1 MAQLSIYDKQRHHSW
16 KDITISIGKYD
27 RIYITFRNGSWK
39 RYTLSEKIA
48 VYIERADLG
57 AIKFDDPINNR
68 GAIFK
73 LKTGTGDPK
82 TTAKTRYVQ
91 IDGNAW
97 PGILNAARK
106 CAGDYNLEE
115 ETTPETKPDE
125 EETTPETKQD
135 EPKTELELAFASIR
149 DENAEL
155 REKLEQITK
164 RAVLIPAD
172 KKAEFLGIVHTWLK
186 DAQSPEERVEIWKT
200 LAALYGIRPDPTAA
214 QLTPFET
221 TTRKPTDPTAGRT
234 EGFKI

>member
-1 MAQLSIYDKQRHHSW
+1 MAQLSIYDKQRHHSK
-16 KDITISIGKYD
+16 KDITISLGKFD

-48 VYIERADLG
+48 VYIEREDLG

-106 CAGDYNLEE
+106 CAGDYNL
-115 ETTPETKPDE
+115 DE
-125 EETTPETKQD
+125 EPEPEQD
-135 EPKTELELAFASIR
+135 EPKTELESAFASIR

-155 REKLEQITK
+155 REKLEQISK
-164 RAVLIPAD
+164 RSVFISGD
-172 KKAEFLGIVHTWLK
+172 KKAEFLVIVHSWLE

-234 EGFKI
+234 EGFII

>member
-1 MAQLSIYDKQRHHSW
+1 MAQLSIYDKQRHHSK

-39 RYTLSEKIA
+39 RYTLSGRIA
-48 VYIERADLG
+48 VYIEREDLG
-57 AIKFDDPINNR
+57 AIKFDDPLNSR

-82 TTAKTRYVQ
+82 TTATTRYVQ
-91 IDGNAW
+91 IDGKAW

-106 CAGDYNLEE
+106 CVGDYNL
-115 ETTPETKPDE
+115 D

-155 REKLEQITK
+155 REKLERITK

-172 KKAEFLGIVHTWLK
+172 KKEEFLGIVHTWLK

-214 QLTPFET
+214 QLIPFKA